1 MFTVEIKTGE
11 TSVRIHGY
19 PISTWTRTARMTCVE
34 KGISYELVPVDY
46 GSEGHGELHPFR
58 RMPILEVGDLI
69 VVESL
74 AVTGYLDEAFPG
86 PALQPEDVLMR
97 ARMRTWMG
105 VCADYLWRDV
115 VRGLP
120 RGTPPTAEQTIAA
133 RTAFERAQSL
143 GIEGPF
149 LLGEA
154 PTLADLYLAP
164 QVANCREKAP
174 EVLDGLEGLGAWW
187 DTMSQRP
194 SLLETAT

>member
-1 MFTVEIKTGE
+1 MSAT
-11 TSVRIHGY
+11 VRIHGY

-34 KGISYELVPVDY
+34 KGIAYELVAVDY
-46 GSEGHGELHPFR
+46 GSEGHGRMHPFR
-58 RMPILEVGDLI
+58 KMPILEVDGLF

-74 AVTGYLDEAFPG
+74 AVTGYLDEAFAG
-86 PALQPEDVLMR
+86 PSLQPEDVVAR

-120 RGTPPTAEQTIAA
+120 RGTPVSEEQKEAA
-133 RTAFERAQSL
+133 RTSFERAESL
-143 GIEGPF
+143 GSEGPF
-149 LLGEA
+149 LVGKA

-187 DTMSQRP
+187 EAISRRP
-194 SLLETAT
+194 SFTETEP

>member
-1 MFTVEIKTGE
+1 MA
-11 TSVRIHGY
+11 SVRIHGY

-34 KGISYELVPVDY
+34 KGIAYDLIPVAY
-46 GSEGHGELHPFR
+46 GSEAHGELHPFR
-58 RMPILEVGDLI
+58 RMPILEVGKVT

-86 PALQPEDVLMR
+86 PSLQPDDALAR

-120 RGTPPTAEQTIAA
+120 RDPRPTDDQKDTA
-133 RTAFERAQSL
+133 RLAFERAQSL

-149 LLGEA
+149 LLGEEL
-154 PTLADLYLAP
+154 TLADLYLAP

-174 EVLDGLEGLGAWW
+174 GILDGFTDLGAWW
-187 DTMSQRP
+187 DVMSRRP
-194 SLLETAT
+194 SLLETEP